1 MNKITKIGLSAL
13 AGSLVTLSAHAGSLS
28 ASGSASISFSDG
40 DVDEVVD
47 HATDGVTPEGNQWT
61 MSDSIT
67 MTGSGDM
74 DNGMSVSVSFEIDN
88 DETDAGDVLDTHGI
102 TLDTNGM
109 GTLMFYG
116 HGGDGALSAI
126 DDKSPNAYEESW
138 DGVTNAD
145 EETVPDGLTG
155 DNMFTYK
162 SPDFSG
168 TTVTIGY
175 VPSGSNVSGGST
187 VTPKDGYMDFSVVNK
202 GGIIDGLTVGFGIG
216 ETESTVGTTIDD
228 QIIYAT
234 YSTGGL
240 TVGATRS
247 EEDGPTTATS
257 LDFQAV
263 GVTYAITDDFSV
275 GYNVSTSDLGSATV
289 DQEAT
294 GISASYTSG
303 GVSIGGMINEVD
315 NVRFDDADD
324 TEGYEF
330 NISFAF

>member
-40 DVDEVVD
+40 DVDEVLPT
-47 HATDGVTPEGNQWT
+47 AELTPEGNQWT
-61 MSDSIT
+61 MSDSIK
-67 MTGSGDM
+67 MKGSGDM

-145 EETVPDGLTG
+145 EETVPDGLSA

-162 SPDFSG
+162 SADLGG
-168 TTVTIGY
+168 TTITVGY
-175 VPSGSNVSGGST
+175 VPSGIAGK
-187 VTPKDGYMDFSVVNK
+187 TPKDGYMDFSVVNSN
-202 GGIIDGLTVGFGIG
+202 GLIDGLTVGLGMG
-216 ETESTVGTTIDD
+216 ESEETVGTTIDNT
-228 QIIYAT
+228 ILYGT
-234 YSTGGL
+234 YTTGGL
-240 TVGATRS
+240 TLGVQKSEADGSTSAT
-247 EEDGPTTATS
+247 TV
-257 LDFQAV
+257 DFQAV
-263 GVTYAITDDFSV
+263 GVAYAITDDFTVAYNQSV
-275 GYNVSTSDLGSATV
+275 SDKGDATI
-289 DQEAT
+289 DQEAS

-303 GVSIGGMINEVD
+303 GVTVAGMINDVE
-315 NVRFDDADD
+315 NVAFTDADD

>member
-28 ASGSASISFSDG
+28 ASGSASVSFSDG
-40 DVDEVVD
+40 DVDELVVG
-47 HATDGVTPEGNQWT
+47 DGLTPEGNQWT
-61 MSDSIT
+61 MSDSIK

-138 DGVTNAD
+138 DGVTDAD
-145 EETVPDGLTG
+145 EETVPDGLSA

-162 SPDFSG
+162 SPDYNG

-175 VPSGSNVSGGST
+175 VPSGVAS

-202 GGIIDGLTVGFGIG
+202 GGLIDGLTVGLGLG
-216 ETESTVGTTIDD
+216 ETEAAVGTTIDD
-228 QIIYAT
+228 RIFYAT

-240 TVGATRS
+240 TVGATLS
-247 EEDGPTTATS
+247 EEDGPTNATS
-257 LDFQAV
+257 VDFEAY
-263 GVTYAITDDFSV
+263 GITYAITDDFSI
-275 GYNVSTSDLGSATV
+275 GYNISTSDKASESE

-303 GVSIGGMINEVD
+303 GVSIGGMINKVD
-315 NVRFDDADD
+315 NVVYEATDD

>member
-40 DVDEVVD
+40 DVDEVLPT
-47 HATDGVTPEGNQWT
+47 AELTPEGNQWT
-61 MSDSIT
+61 MSDSIK
-67 MTGSGDM
+67 MKGSGDM

-138 DGVTNAD
+138 DGVTDAD
-145 EETVPDGLTG
+145 EETVPDGLSA

-175 VPSGSNVSGGST
+175 VPSGVAS

-202 GGIIDGLTVGFGIG
+202 GGLIDGLTVGLGLG
-216 ETESTVGTTIDD
+216 ETEAAVGTTIDD
-228 QIIYAT
+228 RIFYAT

-240 TVGATRS
+240 TVGATLS
-247 EEDGPTTATS
+247 EEDGPTNATS
-257 LDFQAV
+257 VDFEAY
-263 GVTYAITDDFSV
+263 GITYAITDDFSI
-275 GYNVSTSDLGSATV
+275 GYNISTSDKASESE

-303 GVSIGGMINEVD
+303 GVSIGGMINQVD
-315 NVRFDDADD
+315 NVSHVDADD

>member
-40 DVDEVVD
+40 DVDEVV
-47 HATDGVTPEGNQWT
+47 ATSGLTPEGNQWT
-61 MSDSIT
+61 MADSIK

-138 DGVTNAD
+138 DGVTDAD
-145 EETVPDGLTG
+145 EETVPDGLSA

-162 SPDFSG
+162 SPSFDG

-175 VPSGSNVSGGST
+175 VPSGVSG
-187 VTPKDGYMDFSVVNK
+187 VTPKDSYMDFSVVNS
-202 GGIIDGLTVGFGIG
+202 GGIIDGLTVGFGMG
-216 ETESTVGTTIDD
+216 ETEASVGTTIDD
-228 QIIYAT
+228 TIMYAT
-234 YSTGGL
+234 YSTGAL
-240 TVGATRS
+240 TVGAVKS

-263 GVTYAITDDFSV
+263 GITYAITDDFSV
-275 GYNVSTSDLGSATV
+275 GYNVSTSDLGGATV

-315 NVRFDDADD
+315 NVSHIDADD

>member
-28 ASGSASISFSDG
+28 ASGSASISFTDS
-40 DVDEVVD
+40 DVDELVVG
-47 HATDGVTPEGNQWT
+47 DGLTPEGNQWT
-61 MSDSIT
+61 MGDSIA

-126 DDKSPNAYEESW
+126 DDKSPNAFEESW
-138 DGVTNAD
+138 DGVTDAD
-145 EETVPDGLTG
+145 EETVPGGLSTN
-155 DNMFTYK
+155 NMFTYK

-175 VPSGSNVSGGST
+175 VPSGIAGK
-187 VTPKDGYMDFSVVNK
+187 TPKDGYMDFSVVNSN
-202 GGIIDGLTVGFGIG
+202 GLVDGLTLGLGMG
-216 ETESTVGTTIDD
+216 ESEEVVGTTIDNT
-228 QIIYAT
+228 ILYGT
-234 YSTGGL
+234 YTTGGL
-240 TVGATRS
+240 TIGVQKSEADGSTSAT
-247 EEDGPTTATS
+247 TV
-257 LDFQAV
+257 DFQAV
-263 GVTYAITDDFSV
+263 GVAYAITDDFTVAYNQSV
-275 GYNVSTSDLGSATV
+275 SDKGTATI
-289 DQEAT
+289 DQEAS

-303 GVSIGGMINEVD
+303 GVTVAGMINDVE
-315 NVRFDDADD
+315 NVGFDDADD

>member
-1 MNKITKIGLSAL
+1 
-13 AGSLVTLSAHAGSLS
+13 
-28 ASGSASISFSDG
+28 
-40 DVDEVVD
+40 
-47 HATDGVTPEGNQWT
+47 
-61 MSDSIT
+61 MSDSIK
-67 MTGSGDM
+67 MKGSGDM

-138 DGVTNAD
+138 DGVTDAD
-145 EETVPDGLTG
+145 EETVPDGLSA

-175 VPSGSNVSGGST
+175 VPSGVSGS

-202 GGIIDGLTVGFGIG
+202 GGLIDGLTVGLGMG

-228 QIIYAT
+228 TILYAT

-240 TVGATRS
+240 TVGATLS

-257 LDFQAV
+257 IDFEAY

-275 GYNVSTSDLGSATV
+275 GYNISTSDKGSESE

-303 GVSIGGMINEVD
+303 GVSIGGMINKVD
-315 NVRFDDADD
+315 NVKYDAADD

>member
-40 DVDEVVD
+40 DVDEVLPT
-47 HATDGVTPEGNQWT
+47 AELTPEGNQWT
-61 MSDSIT
+61 MSDSIK
-67 MTGSGDM
+67 MKGSGDM

-138 DGVTNAD
+138 DGVTDAD
-145 EETVPDGLTG
+145 EETVPDGLSA

-175 VPSGSNVSGGST
+175 VPSGVAS

-202 GGIIDGLTVGFGIG
+202 GGLIDGLTVGLGLG
-216 ETESTVGTTIDD
+216 ETEAAVGTTIDD
-228 QIIYAT
+228 RIFYAT

-240 TVGATRS
+240 TVGATLS

-257 LDFQAV
+257 VDFEAY

-275 GYNVSTSDLGSATV
+275 GYNISTSDKGNESE

-303 GVSIGGMINEVD
+303 GVSIGGMINKVD
-315 NVRFDDADD
+315 NVVYEATDD

>member
-13 AGSLVTLSAHAGSLS
+13 AGSLVAFSAHAGSLS
-28 ASGSASISFSDG
+28 ASGSASVSFSDG

-47 HATDGVTPEGNQWT
+47 HADDGVTPEGNQWT
-61 MSDSIT
+61 MSDSIK

-74 DNGMSVSVSFEIDN
+74 DNGMSVSVTFEIDN

-138 DGVTNAD
+138 DGVTDAD
-145 EETVPDGLTG
+145 EETVPDGITG

-162 SPDFSG
+162 SPSFDG

-175 VPSGSNVSGGST
+175 VPSGVSG
-187 VTPKDGYMDFSVVNK
+187 VTPKDSYMDFSIVNS
-202 GGIIDGLTVGFGIG
+202 GGLVDGLTVGFGMG
-216 ETESTVGTTIDD
+216 ETEASVGTTIDD
-228 QIIYAT
+228 TIFYAT

-240 TVGATRS
+240 TVGAVKS
-247 EEDGPTTATS
+247 EEDGPTAATS

-263 GVTYAITDDFSV
+263 GITYAITDDFSV

-303 GVSIGGMINEVD
+303 GVSIGGMINDID

>member
-1 MNKITKIGLSAL
+1 MNKLTKIGVSAL
-13 AGSLVTLSAHAGSLS
+13 AGSLVAFSAHAGSLS
-28 ASGSASISFSDG
+28 ASGSASLSFADG

-47 HATDGVTPEGNQWT
+47 VTTTGVTPEGNQWT
-61 MSDSIT
+61 MGDSIT

-74 DNGMSVSVSFEIDN
+74 DNGMSISVSFEIDN
-88 DETDAGDVLDTHGI
+88 DDVGGGNVYDSHSM

-109 GTLMFYG
+109 GTITFAG

-138 DGVTNAD
+138 DGVTDAD
-145 EETVPDGLTG
+145 EETVPGGLSTN
-155 DNMFTYK
+155 NMFTYK

-175 VPSGSNVSGGST
+175 IPSGVSA
-187 VTPKDGYMDFSVVNK
+187 VTPKDGYMDFSVVNSD
-202 GGIIDGLTVGFGIG
+202 GLIDGLTVGLGMG
-216 ETESTVGTTIDD
+216 EAEATVGTAIDTTIM
-228 QIIYAT
+228 YAT
-234 YSTGGL
+234 YTTGGL

-247 EEDGPTTATS
+247 EDDSPSTATQI
-257 LDFQAV
+257 DFQAI

-275 GYNVSTSDLGSATV
+275 GYNQSVSDRGNATI
-289 DQEAT
+289 DQEAS

-303 GVSIGGMINEVD
+303 GITIGGMINDVD
-315 NVRFDDADD
+315 NVGFDDADD

>member
-40 DVDEVVD
+40 DVDEVLPT
-47 HATDGVTPEGNQWT
+47 AELTPEGNQWT
-61 MSDSIT
+61 MSDSIK
-67 MTGSGDM
+67 MKGSGDM

-126 DDKSPNAYEESW
+126 DDKSPNAFEESW
-138 DGVTNAD
+138 DGVTDAD
-145 EETVPDGLTG
+145 EETVPDGLSA

-162 SPDFSG
+162 SPDYNG

-175 VPSGSNVSGGST
+175 VPSGVAS

-202 GGIIDGLTVGFGIG
+202 GGLIDGLTVGLGLG
-216 ETESTVGTTIDD
+216 ETEAAVGTTIDD
-228 QIIYAT
+228 RIFYAT

-240 TVGATRS
+240 TVGATLS
-247 EEDGPTTATS
+247 EEDGPTNATS
-257 LDFQAV
+257 VDFEAY
-263 GVTYAITDDFSV
+263 GVTYAITDDFSI
-275 GYNVSTSDLGSATV
+275 GYNISTSDKASESE

-303 GVSIGGMINEVD
+303 GVSIGGMINKVD
-315 NVRFDDADD
+315 NVVYEATDD

>member
-28 ASGSASISFSDG
+28 ASGSASISFTDS
-40 DVDEVVD
+40 DVDELVVG
-47 HATDGVTPEGNQWT
+47 DGLEPEGNQWT
-61 MSDSIT
+61 MSDSIK
-67 MTGSGDM
+67 MKGSGDM

-138 DGVTNAD
+138 DGVTDAD
-145 EETVPDGLTG
+145 EETVPDGLSA

-162 SPDFSG
+162 SPSFDG

-175 VPSGSNVSGGST
+175 VPSGVAKT
-187 VTPKDGYMDFSVVNK
+187 TPKDGYMDFSVVNS
-202 GGIIDGLTVGFGIG
+202 GGIIDGLTVGFGMG

-247 EEDGPTTATS
+247 EEDGPATSNS

-263 GVTYAITDDFSV
+263 GVTYAITDDFSI
-275 GYNVSTSDLGSATV
+275 GYNVSTSDLGSASV

-303 GVSIGGMINEVD
+303 GVSIGGMINQVD
-315 NVRFDDADD
+315 NVSHIDADD

>member
-40 DVDEVVD
+40 DVDEVV
-47 HATDGVTPEGNQWT
+47 ATSGLTPEGNQWT

-138 DGVTNAD
+138 DGVTDAD
-145 EETVPDGLTG
+145 EETVPDGLSA

-162 SPDFSG
+162 SPSFDG

-175 VPSGSNVSGGST
+175 VPSGVSG
-187 VTPKDGYMDFSVVNK
+187 VTPKDGYMDFSVVNSD
-202 GGIIDGLTVGFGIG
+202 GIIDGLTVGFGMG
-216 ETESTVGTTIDD
+216 ETEATVGTTIDD
-228 QIIYAT
+228 SILYAT
-234 YSTGGL
+234 YTTGGL

-247 EEDGPTTATS
+247 EEDGPTSATQ

-263 GVTYAITDDFSV
+263 GVTYAITDDFSI

-303 GVSIGGMINEVD
+303 GISIGGMINQVD
-315 NVRFDDADD
+315 NVSHIDADD

>member
-40 DVDEVVD
+40 DVDELVVG
-47 HATDGVTPEGNQWT
+47 DGLTPEGNQWT

-145 EETVPDGLTG
+145 EETVPDGLSA

-175 VPSGSNVSGGST
+175 VPSGVSGK
-187 VTPKDGYMDFSVVNK
+187 TPKDGYMDFSVVNSN
-202 GGIIDGLTVGFGIG
+202 GLVDGLTLGLGMG
-216 ETESTVGTTIDD
+216 ESEETVGTTIDNT
-228 QIIYAT
+228 ILYGT
-234 YSTGGL
+234 YTTGGL
-240 TVGATRS
+240 TVGVQKSEADGSTSAT
-247 EEDGPTTATS
+247 TV
-257 LDFQAV
+257 DFQAV
-263 GVTYAITDDFSV
+263 GVAYAITDDFTVAYNQSV
-275 GYNVSTSDLGSATV
+275 SDNGNQTV
-289 DQEAT
+289 DQEAS

-303 GVSIGGMINEVD
+303 GVTVAGMINDVD
-315 NVRFDDADD
+315 NVGFDDADD

>member
-1 MNKITKIGLSAL
+1 MNKLTKIGASAL
-13 AGSLVTLSAHAGSLS
+13 AGSLVAFSAHAGSLS
-28 ASGSASISFSDG
+28 ASGSASLSFADG

-47 HATDGVTPEGNQWT
+47 VTTTGVTPEGNQWT
-61 MSDSIT
+61 MGDSIT

-74 DNGMSVSVSFEIDN
+74 DNGMSISVSFEIDN
-88 DETDAGDVLDTHGI
+88 DDVGGGNVYDSHSM

-109 GTLMFYG
+109 GTITFAG

-138 DGVTNAD
+138 DGVTDAD
-145 EETVPDGLTG
+145 EETVPGGLSTN
-155 DNMFTYK
+155 NMFTYK

-175 VPSGSNVSGGST
+175 IPSGVSA
-187 VTPKDGYMDFSVVNK
+187 VTPKDGYMDFSVVNS
-202 GGIIDGLTVGFGIG
+202 GGIIDGLTVGLGMGESEATIG
-216 ETESTVGTTIDD
+216 TAIDTTIM
-228 QIIYAT
+228 YAT
-234 YSTGGL
+234 YTTGGL

-247 EEDGPTTATS
+247 EDDGPTTATQV
-257 LDFQAV
+257 DFQAI

-275 GYNVSTSDLGSATV
+275 GYNQAVSDRGNATI
-289 DQEAT
+289 DQESS

-303 GVSIGGMINEVD
+303 GITIGGMINDVD
-315 NVRFDDADD
+315 NVGFDDSDD

>member
-1 MNKITKIGLSAL
+1 M
-13 AGSLVTLSAHAGSLS
+13 
-28 ASGSASISFSDG
+28 
-40 DVDEVVD
+40 
-47 HATDGVTPEGNQWT
+47 
-61 MSDSIT
+61 
-67 MTGSGDM
+67 
-74 DNGMSVSVSFEIDN
+74 EIDN

-138 DGVTNAD
+138 DGVTDAD
-145 EETVPDGLTG
+145 EETVPDGLSA

-162 SPDFSG
+162 SPSFGG

-175 VPSGSNVSGGST
+175 IPSGSNVSGGST

-202 GGIIDGLTVGFGIG
+202 GGIIDGLTVGFGMG

-234 YSTGGL
+234 YTTGGL

-247 EEDGPTTATS
+247 EEDGPATSNS

-263 GVTYAITDDFSV
+263 GVTYAITDDFSI
-275 GYNVSTSDLGSATV
+275 GYNVSTSDLGSASV

-303 GVSIGGMINEVD
+303 GVSIGGMINQVD
-315 NVRFDDADD
+315 NVSHIDADD

>member
-40 DVDEVVD
+40 DVDELVVG
-47 HATDGVTPEGNQWT
+47 DGLEPEGNQWT
-61 MSDSIT
+61 MSDSIK

-138 DGVTNAD
+138 DGVTDAD
-145 EETVPDGLTG
+145 EETVPDGLSA

-162 SPDFSG
+162 SPDYNG

-175 VPSGSNVSGGST
+175 VPSGVAS

-202 GGIIDGLTVGFGIG
+202 GGLIDGLTVGFGMG

-247 EEDGPTTATS
+247 EEDGPATS
-257 LDFQAV
+257 NSIDFQAV

-275 GYNVSTSDLGSATV
+275 GYNISTSDLGNVSV

-303 GVSIGGMINEVD
+303 GVSIGGMINQVD
-315 NVRFDDADD
+315 NVSHIDADD

>member
-28 ASGSASISFSDG
+28 ASGSASISFTDS
-40 DVDEVVD
+40 DVDELVVG
-47 HATDGVTPEGNQWT
+47 DGLEPEGNQWT
-61 MSDSIT
+61 MSDSIK
-67 MTGSGDM
+67 MKGSGDM

-138 DGVTNAD
+138 DGVKNAD
-145 EETVPDGLTG
+145 EETVPDGLSA

-202 GGIIDGLTVGFGIG
+202 GGLIDGLTVGLGIG

-228 QIIYAT
+228 TILYAT

-240 TVGATRS
+240 TVGATLS

-257 LDFQAV
+257 MDFEAY

-275 GYNVSTSDLGSATV
+275 GYNISTSDKGDQSE

-303 GVSIGGMINEVD
+303 GVSIGGMINKVD
-315 NVRFDDADD
+315 NVKYDAADD

>member
-40 DVDEVVD
+40 DVDELVVG
-47 HATDGVTPEGNQWT
+47 DGLEPEGNQWT

-138 DGVTNAD
+138 DGVTDAD
-145 EETVPDGLTG
+145 EETVPDGLSA

-162 SPDFSG
+162 SPSFDG

-175 VPSGSNVSGGST
+175 VPSGVSG
-187 VTPKDGYMDFSVVNK
+187 VTPKDSYMDFSIVNS
-202 GGIIDGLTVGFGIG
+202 GGIIDGLTVGFGMG
-216 ETESTVGTTIDD
+216 ETEASVGTTIDD
-228 QIIYAT
+228 TIMYAT

-240 TVGATRS
+240 TVGAVKS

-263 GVTYAITDDFSV
+263 GITYAITDDFSV
-275 GYNVSTSDLGSATV
+275 GYNVSTSDLGGATV

-303 GVSIGGMINEVD
+303 GVSIGGMINQVD
-315 NVRFDDADD
+315 NVSHIDADD

>member
-40 DVDEVVD
+40 DVDEVLPT
-47 HATDGVTPEGNQWT
+47 AELEPEGNQWT
-61 MSDSIT
+61 MADSIK

-138 DGVTNAD
+138 DGVTDAD
-145 EETVPDGLTG
+145 EETVPDGLSA

-162 SPDFSG
+162 SPSFDG

-175 VPSGSNVSGGST
+175 VPSGVSG
-187 VTPKDGYMDFSVVNK
+187 VTPKDSYMDFSIVNS
-202 GGIIDGLTVGFGIG
+202 GGIIDGLTVGFGMG
-216 ETESTVGTTIDD
+216 ETEASVGTTIDD
-228 QIIYAT
+228 SILYAT

-240 TVGATRS
+240 TVGAVKS
-247 EEDGPTTATS
+247 EEDGPTAATS

-263 GVTYAITDDFSV
+263 GITYAITDDFSV
-275 GYNVSTSDLGSATV
+275 GYNVSTSDLGGATV

-303 GVSIGGMINEVD
+303 GISIGGMINQVD
-315 NVRFDDADD
+315 NVSHIDADD

>member
-40 DVDEVVD
+40 DVDELVD
-47 HATDGVTPEGNQWT
+47 VATDGVTPEGNQWT

-138 DGVTNAD
+138 DGVTDAD
-145 EETVPDGLTG
+145 EETVPDGLSA

-162 SPDFSG
+162 SPSFDG

-175 VPSGSNVSGGST
+175 VPSGVSG
-187 VTPKDGYMDFSVVNK
+187 VTPKDSYMDFSIVNS
-202 GGIIDGLTVGFGIG
+202 GGLVDGLTVGFGMG
-216 ETESTVGTTIDD
+216 ETEASVGTTIDD
-228 QIIYAT
+228 TIMYAT

-240 TVGATRS
+240 TVGAVKS
-247 EEDGPTTATS
+247 EEDGPTAATS

-263 GVTYAITDDFSV
+263 GITYAITDDFSV
-275 GYNVSTSDLGSATV
+275 GYNVSTSDLGGATV

-303 GVSIGGMINEVD
+303 GVSIGGMINQVD
-315 NVRFDDADD
+315 NVSHIDADD

>member
-40 DVDEVVD
+40 DVDELVVG
-47 HATDGVTPEGNQWT
+47 DGLTPEGNQWT

-145 EETVPDGLTG
+145 EETVPDGLSS

-168 TTVTIGY
+168 TTVTVGY
-175 VPSGSNVSGGST
+175 IPSGQSG
-187 VTPKDGYMDFSVVNK
+187 VTPKDGYMDFSIVNS
-202 GGIIDGLTVGFGIG
+202 GGIVDGLTVGLVWVKPNQLLVQQLMIK
-216 ETESTVGTTIDD
+216 S
-228 QIIYAT
+228 
-234 YSTGGL
+234 SML
-240 TVGATRS
+240 HTR
-247 EEDGPTTATS
+247 
-257 LDFQAV
+257 LV
-263 GVTYAITDDFSV
+263 V
-275 GYNVSTSDLGSATV
+275 
-289 DQEAT
+289 
-294 GISASYTSG
+294 
-303 GVSIGGMINEVD
+303 
-315 NVRFDDADD
+315 
-324 TEGYEF
+324 
-330 NISFAF
+330 

>member
-13 AGSLVTLSAHAGSLS
+13 AGSLVAFSAHAGSLS
-28 ASGSASISFSDG
+28 ASGSASVSFSDG
-40 DVDEVVD
+40 DVDEVLPTLEL
-47 HATDGVTPEGNQWT
+47 APEGNQWT
-61 MSDSIT
+61 MSDSIK

-145 EETVPDGLTG
+145 EETVPDGLSAN
-155 DNMFTYK
+155 NMFTYK

-168 TTVTIGY
+168 TTVTLGY
-175 VPSGSNVSGGST
+175 IPSGQSG
-187 VTPKDGYMDFSVVNK
+187 VTPKDGYMDFSIVNS
-202 GGIIDGLTVGFGIG
+202 GGIVDGLTVGLGMG

-228 QIIYAT
+228 TILYAT

-240 TVGATRS
+240 TVGAVMS
-247 EEDGPTTATS
+247 EEDGSTSATS
-257 LDFQAV
+257 VDFEAY

-275 GYNVSTSDLGSATV
+275 GYNISTSDKGSESE

-303 GVSIGGMINEVD
+303 GVSIGGMINTVD
-315 NVRFDDADD
+315 NVAYDAADD

>member
-40 DVDEVVD
+40 DVDEVLPT
-47 HATDGVTPEGNQWT
+47 AELEPEGNQWT
-61 MSDSIT
+61 MSDSIK

-74 DNGMSVSVSFEIDN
+74 DNGMTVSVSFEIDN
-88 DETDAGDVLDTHGI
+88 DETDAGDVLDTHGV

-138 DGVTNAD
+138 DGVTDAD
-145 EETVPDGLTG
+145 EETVPDGLSA

-175 VPSGSNVSGGST
+175 VPSGVAS
-187 VTPKDGYMDFSVVNK
+187 VTPKDGYMDFSIVNK
-202 GGIIDGLTVGFGIG
+202 GGLIDGLTVGLGMG

-228 QIIYAT
+228 RIFYAT

-240 TVGATRS
+240 TVGATLS

-257 LDFQAV
+257 VDFEAY

-275 GYNVSTSDLGSATV
+275 GYNISTSDKGDKSE

-303 GVSIGGMINEVD
+303 GVTIGGMINTVD
-315 NVRFDDADD
+315 NVVYEAADD

>member
-40 DVDEVVD
+40 DVDEVVVG
-47 HATDGVTPEGNQWT
+47 DGLTPEGNQWT
-61 MSDSIT
+61 MADSIK

-74 DNGMSVSVSFEIDN
+74 DNGMSVSVTFEIDN

-145 EETVPDGLTG
+145 EETVPDGISA

-162 SPDFSG
+162 SPSFDG

-175 VPSGSNVSGGST
+175 VPSGVAKT
-187 VTPKDGYMDFSVVNK
+187 TPKDGYMDFSVVNS
-202 GGIIDGLTVGFGIG
+202 GGIIDGLTVGFGMG

-240 TVGATRS
+240 TVGAVRS

-275 GYNVSTSDLGSATV
+275 GYNVSTSDLGSASV
-289 DQEAT
+289 DQEAS

-303 GVSIGGMINEVD
+303 GVSIGGMINEID

-330 NISFAF
+330 NIAFAF

>member
-40 DVDEVVD
+40 DVDEVVL
-47 HATDGVTPEGNQWT
+47 ADGLTPEGNQWT
-61 MSDSIT
+61 MGDSIK

-74 DNGMSVSVSFEIDN
+74 DNGMSVSVTFEIDN

-116 HGGDGALSAI
+116 HGGDGAVSAI
-126 DDKSPNAYEESW
+126 DDKTPNAYEESW

-145 EETVPDGLTG
+145 EETVPDGLSA

-162 SPDFSG
+162 SADLGG
-168 TTVTIGY
+168 TTITVGY
-175 VPSGSNVSGGST
+175 VPSGVAGK
-187 VTPKDGYMDFSVVNK
+187 TPKDGYMDFSVVNSN
-202 GGIIDGLTVGFGIG
+202 GLVDGLTVGLGMG
-216 ETESTVGTTIDD
+216 ESEETVGTTIDNT
-228 QIIYAT
+228 ILYGT
-234 YSTGGL
+234 YTTGGL
-240 TVGATRS
+240 TIGVQKSEADGSTSAT
-247 EEDGPTTATS
+247 TV
-257 LDFQAV
+257 DFQAV
-263 GVTYAITDDFSV
+263 GIAYAITDDFTIAYNESV
-275 GYNVSTSDLGSATV
+275 SDKGDATI
-289 DQEAT
+289 DQEAS

-303 GVSIGGMINEVD
+303 GVTIAGMINDVE
-315 NVRFDDADD
+315 NVAFTEADD

>member
-40 DVDEVVD
+40 DVDELVVG
-47 HATDGVTPEGNQWT
+47 DGLTPEGNQWT

-67 MTGSGDM
+67 MKGSGDM

-145 EETVPDGLTG
+145 EETVPDGLSAN
-155 DNMFTYK
+155 NMFTYK

-168 TTVTIGY
+168 TTVTLGY
-175 VPSGSNVSGGST
+175 IPSGTSG
-187 VTPKDGYMDFSVVNK
+187 VTPKDGYMDFSIVNS
-202 GGIIDGLTVGFGIG
+202 GGLMEGLTVGLGMG
-216 ETESTVGTTIDD
+216 ESEETVGTTIDNTVMF
-228 QIIYAT
+228 AT
-234 YSTGGL
+234 YATGGL
-240 TVGATRS
+240 TVGAHMG
-247 EEDGPTTATS
+247 EADGSTSATTV
-257 LDFQAV
+257 DFTAI
-263 GVTYAITDDFSV
+263 GVTYAITDDFTI
-275 GYNVSTSDLGSATV
+275 GYNQSVSDKGDATI
-289 DQEAT
+289 DQESS

-303 GVSIGGMINEVD
+303 GITVGGMINDVD
-315 NVRFDDADD
+315 NVGFDEADD

>member
-40 DVDEVVD
+40 DVDELVVG
-47 HATDGVTPEGNQWT
+47 DGLEPEGNQWT

-138 DGVTNAD
+138 DGVTDAD
-145 EETVPDGLTG
+145 EETVPDGLSA

-162 SPDFSG
+162 SPDYNG

-175 VPSGSNVSGGST
+175 VPSGVAS
-187 VTPKDGYMDFSVVNK
+187 VTPKDGYMDFSVVNS
-202 GGIIDGLTVGFGIG
+202 GGIIDGLTVGFGMG

-234 YSTGGL
+234 YTTGGL

-247 EEDGPTTATS
+247 EEDGPATSNS

-263 GVTYAITDDFSV
+263 GVTYAITDDFSI
-275 GYNVSTSDLGSATV
+275 GYNVSTSDLGSASV

>member
-40 DVDEVVD
+40 DVDELVVG
-47 HATDGVTPEGNQWT
+47 DGLEPEGNQWT
-61 MSDSIT
+61 MSDSIK
-67 MTGSGDM
+67 MKGSGDM

-138 DGVTNAD
+138 DGVTDAD
-145 EETVPDGLTG
+145 EETVPDGLSA

-162 SPDFSG
+162 SPSFDG

-175 VPSGSNVSGGST
+175 VPSGVSG
-187 VTPKDGYMDFSVVNK
+187 VTPKDSYMDFSIVNS
-202 GGIIDGLTVGFGIG
+202 GGLVDGLTVGFGMG
-216 ETESTVGTTIDD
+216 ETEASVGTTIDD
-228 QIIYAT
+228 TIFYAT

-240 TVGATRS
+240 TVGAVKS
-247 EEDGPTTATS
+247 EEDGPTAATS

-263 GVTYAITDDFSV
+263 GITYAITDDFSV
-275 GYNVSTSDLGSATV
+275 GYNVSTSDLGGATV
-289 DQEAT
+289 DQEAS

-315 NVRFDDADD
+315 NVSHIDADD